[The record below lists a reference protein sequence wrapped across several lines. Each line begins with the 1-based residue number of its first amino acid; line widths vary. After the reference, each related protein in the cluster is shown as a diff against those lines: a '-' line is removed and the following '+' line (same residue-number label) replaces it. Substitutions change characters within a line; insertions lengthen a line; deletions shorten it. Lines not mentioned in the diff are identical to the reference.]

1 MILQLINEPN
11 NKFQTLEQIF
21 YNRKTDFI
29 LNYND
34 KYINDPEGLN
44 ENLLNN
50 AIKTIAYAAKN
61 EQDALLIVDSDC
73 DGFCS
78 ASLFLNYFHKIF
90 PYWVE
95 NHFSYF
101 MHSGK
106 QHGLSDC
113 IDEAEK
119 YDLIIC
125 LDSSSNNLEEHK
137 KLYEEGKYVIVI
149 DHHLA
154 NVNPIDYPYAIIINN
169 QLSSYDNKELS
180 GCGVTWQF
188 CRFVDKIIEC
198 EYAEDFLDLVA
209 LSNVGDMMSLTS
221 NETRSLVLKGF
232 LKENIKNPF
241 IDYMIDK
248 NNFVLNKSDY
258 KPYNNDSAI
267 TGIGAA
273 FFIVPFINAITRSGT
288 LSEKYLVFQSMLE
301 YLAYKQIPEIK
312 RGKKTGKIEFLVL
325 QAVRTVVNVK
335 NRQTRLEEA
344 GLMKLEKIIKE
355 KKLLDNKILLFLLQP
370 EEINAEIRGLI
381 ANKMMAKYQ
390 RPCIITTY
398 NKDSNT
404 YDGSMRGYTKTGIL
418 SFKKILDTCPGIIYV
433 EGHDNAAGISLDADK
448 IDIFLEYINEILD
461 NVSVEPVYYIDYL
474 FDKRITD
481 NDKEKIIE
489 MSQLND
495 YIGQDF
501 ERPHVGIIFKITSD
515 NFKIMKSNT
524 LKIIID
530 DNLSIIKFGGTEE
543 DINNFTT
550 EGWIEVKGYCKCGIN
565 EWNGI
570 IYPQLYL
577 EDYEII
583 DSCKYIF

>member
-1 MILQLINEPN
+1 M
-11 NKFQTLEQIF
+11 
-21 YNRKTDFI
+21 
-29 LNYND
+29 
-34 KYINDPEGLN
+34 
-44 ENLLNN
+44 
-50 AIKTIAYAAKN
+50 
-61 EQDALLIVDSDC
+61 
-73 DGFCS
+73 
-78 ASLFLNYFHKIF
+78 
-90 PYWVE
+90 
-95 NHFSYF
+95 
-101 MHSGK
+101 
-106 QHGLSDC
+106 
-113 IDEAEK
+113 
-119 YDLIIC
+119 
-125 LDSSSNNLEEHK
+125 
-137 KLYEEGKYVIVI
+137 
-149 DHHLA
+149 
-154 NVNPIDYPYAIIINN
+154 
-169 QLSSYDNKELS
+169 
-180 GCGVTWQF
+180 
-188 CRFVDKIIEC
+188 
-198 EYAEDFLDLVA
+198 
-209 LSNVGDMMSLTS
+209 
-221 NETRSLVLKGF
+221 
-232 LKENIKNPF
+232 
-241 IDYMIDK
+241 
-248 NNFVLNKSDY
+248 
-258 KPYNNDSAI
+258 
-267 TGIGAA
+267 
-273 FFIVPFINAITRSGT
+273 PFINAITRSGT

-312 RGKKTGKIEFLVL
+312 RGKKTGKTEFLVL